1 MRRMDGISLLVGIAL
16 GGVVFAAVG
25 YWLGGAKAQTASAMD
40 RAAADAVAVDAA
52 ALRVERDALRGESV
66 VISRAEAAAKASLAA
81 VQESVATL
89 RAQCDGER
97 KKADEVGAMHN
108 AAQVEIREMQT
119 KVAERERAM
128 KAQLE
133 ERERSFEELRR
144 TVDQSREAM
153 RETFKATGAE
163 LLQATGESLMKQAK
177 EQFEGQRTLSA
188 QELDAR
194 AKAMDAALMP
204 LREQLVKQEEL
215 VRSLDVKREGDS
227 KELGARLLQIS
238 DLQLKASDAANS
250 LSSAMRDNRQRGRW
264 GELTLR
270 RVVEMA
276 GLQMH
281 VDFDEQTSAE
291 GEGGL
296 LRPDMVVHLPEG
308 RGVPI
313 DSKVPFNSYEASINP
328 SINDAQRLEFRT
340 AHAAAVRGHVRAL
353 HKRNYGGEFPGANGF
368 TILYIPFES
377 AYTAAFENDDSLF
390 QDALAMKVYVM
401 SPSTLLAMLHTV
413 ALHWSN
419 DALTKNAHM
428 IGAEAKEL
436 VKRVATFVGYF
447 NDVGDKLAGATKK
460 YNEAIGSFESRLL
473 VSANRVAALVVVEP
487 VKGGEQIDIQP
498 RRLML
503 PSDPEQPTQ

>member
-1 MRRMDGISLLVGIAL
+1 MDGISLLVGIAL

-40 RAAADAVAVDAA
+40 RAAAEAVAVDAA

-144 TVDQSREAM
+144 TVEQSRETM

-194 AKAMDAALMP
+194 TKAMDAALMP

-227 KELGARLLQIS
+227 KELGERLLQIS

-250 LSSAMRDNRQRGRW
+250 LSSAMRDNRQRGKW

-281 VDFDEQTSAE
+281 VDFDEQPTVE
-291 GEGGL
+291 GEKGVI
-296 LRPDMVVHLPEG
+296 RPDMVVHLPEG

-313 DSKVPFNSYEASINP
+313 DSKVSYNSYEASLST
-328 SINDAQRLEFRT
+328 SIDDAQRIALRA
-340 AHAAAVRGHVRAL
+340 AHAAAVRARVVELSR
-353 HKRNYGGEFPGANGF
+353 RDYGAEFAGANGF
-368 TILYIPFES
+368 TILFMPLES
-377 AYTAAFENDDSLF
+377 AYTAAFENDSSLF
-390 QDALAMKVYVM
+390 QYALGLKVYVM
-401 SPSTLLAMLHTV
+401 TPSTLLAMLHTV

-436 VKRVATFVGYF
+436 VKRVATFVGFF
-447 NDVGDKLAGATKK
+447 NEVGDELDGAAKK
-460 YNEAIGSFESRLL
+460 YNKAIASFESRLL
-473 VSANRVAALVVVEP
+473 VSANRVAALVVLDP
-487 VKGGEQIDIQP
+487 VKVREQPDIQT
-498 RRLML
+498 RRIML
-503 PSDPEQPTQ
+503 PGDPEQPTQ

>member
-144 TVDQSREAM
+144 TVEQSRETM

-194 AKAMDAALMP
+194 TKAMDAALMP

-227 KELGARLLQIS
+227 KELGERLLQIS

-250 LSSAMRDNRQRGRW
+250 LSSAMRDNRQRGKW

-281 VDFDEQTSAE
+281 VDFDEQPTVE
-291 GEGGL
+291 
-296 LRPDMVVHLPEG
+296 
-308 RGVPI
+308 
-313 DSKVPFNSYEASINP
+313 
-328 SINDAQRLEFRT
+328 
-340 AHAAAVRGHVRAL
+340 
-353 HKRNYGGEFPGANGF
+353 
-368 TILYIPFES
+368 
-377 AYTAAFENDDSLF
+377 DD
-390 QDALAMKVYVM
+390 
-401 SPSTLLAMLHTV
+401 
-413 ALHWSN
+413 
-419 DALTKNAHM
+419 
-428 IGAEAKEL
+428 
-436 VKRVATFVGYF
+436 
-447 NDVGDKLAGATKK
+447 
-460 YNEAIGSFESRLL
+460 
-473 VSANRVAALVVVEP
+473 
-487 VKGGEQIDIQP
+487 
-498 RRLML
+498 
-503 PSDPEQPTQ
+503 